1 MTALGSL
8 SQCSAS
14 RNVKNFLRPH
24 AEVELLVSPSHARS
38 GDTGDLWGADCLPHH
53 IQHLKQHFIQ

>member
-1 MTALGSL
+1 MPALGSL

-14 RNVKNFLRPH
+14 RNVKKLLRPH
-24 AEVELLVSPSHARS
+24 AQVELLVSPSPAQS
-38 GDTGDLWGADCLPHH
+38 GDTSDLWGADCLPHH